1 MSHSKLL
8 KKYDSNVSLEVYA
21 LVITKQRKISRAIL
35 AHISISWQE
44 TFRTLKN
51 ASMIKTNKVLSL
63 HNHSEV
69 LVILLSYTIWT
80 IEVKLKKKYCILI
93 NFF

>member
-8 KKYDSNVSLEVYA
+8 KKYDSNVSPEVDA
-21 LVITKQRKISRAIL
+21 LVISKKRKTSRAIL
-35 AHISISWQE
+35 AHISTSWQE
-44 TFRTLKN
+44 TFPALKN
-51 ASMIKTNKVLSL
+51 ASVIKTNKVLFL

-80 IEVKLKKKYCILI
+80 TEVKLKKKYCILI